1 MPTYHIGTAFW
12 PGAGAQ
18 SLTPS
23 SGADDTSSWTRTLSM
38 GVRPVQESAAGGR
51 SYEQAAGAVTPA
63 VAQQIALSAHSEMHE
78 KLDRMLAQVDV
89 DFRGAGRARSEL
101 A

>member
-1 MPTYHIGTAFW
+1 MPTYYIGTAFW
-12 PGAGAQ
+12 AGAGAQ

-51 SYEQAAGAVTPA
+51 SYEQAPEAVTPEVWSSQDSVGTLLPGLVGGFELLGADAAEVA
-63 VAQQIALSAHSEMHE
+63 VPA
-78 KLDRMLAQVDV
+78 
-89 DFRGAGRARSEL
+89 
-101 A
+101 